1 LNFVLIALFLSTSV
15 NLIKLKVTNLTKQE
29 LITVNG
35 KFNLPDGIAFSS
47 NDFEGFTL
55 KFVKVDNGVV
65 YPATVNPNGTYS
77 IAVPVGRYRRVVA
90 SKAFRPHTSYVCVKS
105 SPSTNPNKNS
115 INLIPLQPPVELFT
129 LRGLVKDATTDKLIP
144 NSILT
149 SSVTIKFV
157 NKVTKNVYQVTFTN
171 SIYEVKL
178 PKGTY
183 TREVTGASYAEMKDD
198 IIILGDSNETEKH
211 NIIFLSPIFK
221 GVRAVLVWDKL
232 PQDLDAHVIL
242 PSGFEVNFTK
252 KSSDDGHVTLD
263 VDNLKGYGPE
273 TVSMK
278 DLAPGVYKY
287 YVNRFSNE
295 APLSQS
301 NAKVKI
307 FNANQLYGEI
317 SVPTTNDT
325 YENWHVFNYDA
336 ATNTLEL
343 VNQLKESM

>member
-1 LNFVLIALFLSTSV
+1 
-15 NLIKLKVTNLTKQE
+15 LIKLKVTNLNKAE

-35 KFNLPDGIAFSS
+35 KFNLPDGLAFNS

-55 KFVKVDNGVV
+55 TFFKVDTGAV
-65 YPATVNPNGTYS
+65 YPAKVNPNGTYS
-77 IAVPVGRYRRVVA
+77 IAVPVGRFRRVVA
-90 SKAFRPHTSYVCVKS
+90 SKTFRPHTSYVCVKS
-105 SPSTNPNKNS
+105 VPSTNPNKNS
-115 INLIPLQPPVELFT
+115 INLIPLQPPVEEFT
-129 LRGLVKDATTDKLIP
+129 VRGYVKNATTDKVIS

-149 SSVTIKFV
+149 SAVTIKFI
-157 NKVTKNVYQVTFTN
+157 NKVTKNVYQVTFIG

-183 TREVTGASYAEMKDD
+183 TRDITSTSFAEMVDD
-198 IIILGDSNETEKH
+198 VIILGDSNENDKPNT
-211 NIIFLSPIFK
+211 IYLSPIFK
-221 GVRAVLVWDKL
+221 GIRAVLVWDKL

-252 KSSDDGHVTLD
+252 KSSDDNHVTLD

-273 TVSMK
+273 TVSMS

-301 NAKVKI
+301 NARVKL
-307 FNANQLYGEI
+307 FVANKLYREF

-325 YENWHVFNYDA
+325 YENWHVFNYDS
-336 ATNTLEL
+336 TSNTVDV
-343 VNQLKESM
+343 VNELKESTPQ